1 MRNNMLNIFS
11 HIRNF
16 IVRYA
21 AYQNAKKELVNLTD
35 RELSD
40 IGISRSDID
49 RISWESAENV

>member
-1 MRNNMLNIFS
+1 MLNIFS
-11 HIRNF
+11 QIRNF